1 MTQSKGRSTCAV
13 PHHAVPW
20 LNTCFCFIGVSCKPQ
35 EATPA
40 RVSGSTFC
48 PSSSTLH
55 LGQSFHPHITVY
67 FYPYYKTGLE
77 SQIKTASI
85 FQLISFQMTGSRPS
99 EPPETMFRNGF
110 PLRSKIQV
118 PAVQKRQVK
127 SWEATFVLRQY
138 SICITGVTQEHLW
151 LEGCNEQ

>member
-1 MTQSKGRSTCAV
+1 M

-40 RVSGSTFC
+40 RVSGSTFF

-99 EPPETMFRNGF
+99 ASRNN
-110 PLRSKIQV
+110 
-118 PAVQKRQVK
+118 VQKRLSTEKQNLGP
-127 SWEATFVLRQY
+127 SSAEAAGEVLGSYLCSASVFNLHNRHNVGTFMVRRL
-138 SICITGVTQEHLW
+138 
-151 LEGCNEQ
+151 